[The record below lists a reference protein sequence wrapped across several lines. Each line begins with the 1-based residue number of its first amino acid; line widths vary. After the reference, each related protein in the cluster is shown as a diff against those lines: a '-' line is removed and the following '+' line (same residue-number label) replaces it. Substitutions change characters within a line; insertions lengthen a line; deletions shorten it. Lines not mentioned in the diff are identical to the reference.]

1 MATRAKSAHYVKNKD
16 LLKEI
21 IDYRATCQYGEDG
34 KYIEGSGQMS
44 EILGRNGH

>member
-1 MATRAKSAHYVKNKD
+1 MTKPRAAHYVKNTE

-21 IDYRATCQYGEDG
+21 VDYKATCRYDEDG

-44 EILGRNGH
+44 EILGRNDR